1 MTSIINIVLIVAAV
15 LLMLPLPL
23 KKTTKLLIP
32 VLVTAAAVLCTA
44 LVIYNTQDRLI
55 TVTALSEKN
64 ASAESDE
71 VWLRSV
77 TVNGVE
83 FDAESRFSGNWV
95 SDGGTLIWRSY
106 DAPEG
111 MTDSVRAVFP
121 RGSKVE
127 LIFQTNRWRGKA
139 QVRVGSQIS
148 LVYGLDL
155 YADTTDQGSF
165 AKYTDLRTFEN
176 ISLSREARSAI
187 LTVGVTTFLL
197 TLSIYGIIIYLKK
210 IGKTSEVEKAKG
222 IIKKGIPLTL
232 AVLALVLAAAVAV
245 DSGRQKTVTITAL
258 DQKNPSA
265 EGTEIWIAS
274 VLIDGVEAEPDRDIS
289 GGWIYEEG
297 YLKWRAYDR
306 PDGLKDS
313 ISLQLPEGGTFDIIF
328 QTNRWRGKAEVETGG
343 LISLKYCVDCY
354 TNSGEYSETAD
365 YLSIRS
371 VCGVHFD
378 LTAVLVVSLLILTA
392 AASVFIYFRQ
402 RKKAA

>member
-274 VLIDGVEAEPDRDIS
+274 V
-289 GGWIYEEG
+289 
-297 YLKWRAYDR
+297 

-402 RKKAA
+402 RKKARSGAQKKSNPDASAA